1 MREGGAQARQVQWR
15 SSGGT
20 RRAAASDRRAA
31 ARVEVG
37 AMFRLLLLLC
47 VLVPAVAQTRLLV
60 SAVDVRT
67 SRPIKNLQASEVI
80 VTDDK
85 TNLPVVELKPASG
98 PADVMLLL
106 DTGLAGPMVQ
116 PLAYDLIDQ
125 LNDPEQM
132 ALVGY
137 ADSTE
142 LIEDFTASKDRLKQ
156 AVAKVR
162 YGNQPQVL
170 DALAAAI
177 GDGFEHATYRRVILL
192 LTAGYEGR
200 SGTEERAVVKLARKG
215 GVSIFPIYV
224 MGGKRG
230 LFEELARQTG
240 GATFDLKA
248 MARDATGQP
257 AARIFDVVRNPYM
270 ITLRGTAELSE
281 RMKIQARRPG
291 KTFLSALPVE

>member
-1 MREGGAQARQVQWR
+1 
-15 SSGGT
+15 
-20 RRAAASDRRAA
+20 
-31 ARVEVG
+31 
-37 AMFRLLLLLC
+37 MFRVLVLLWI
-47 VLVPAVAQTRLLV
+47 LVPAVAQTRLLV
-60 SAVDVRT
+60 SAVDART

-85 TNLPVVELKPASG
+85 TNRPVVELKPASG

-106 DTGLAGPMVQ
+106 DTGLAGPLVQ

-125 LNDPEQM
+125 LDDPEQM
-132 ALVGY
+132 TLVGY
-137 ADSTE
+137 ADSAE
-142 LIEDFTASKDRLKQ
+142 LIEDFTSSKDRLKQ

-162 YGNQPQVL
+162 YGNQPKVL

-177 GDGFEHATYRRVILL
+177 GDGFEHATYRRAILL

-200 SGTEERAVVKLARKG
+200 SATEERAVVKLARKG

-224 MGGKRG
+224 MGVKRG

-240 GATFDLKA
+240 GATFNLKD
-248 MARDATGQP
+248 MARDATGKA

-270 ITLRGTAELSE
+270 VTLRGTAELSV
-281 RMKIQARRPG
+281 I
-291 KTFLSALPVE
+291 

>member
-1 MREGGAQARQVQWR
+1 M
-15 SSGGT
+15 
-20 RRAAASDRRAA
+20 
-31 ARVEVG
+31 
-37 AMFRLLLLLC
+37 
-47 VLVPAVAQTRLLV
+47 
-60 SAVDVRT
+60 
-67 SRPIKNLQASEVI
+67 
-80 VTDDK
+80 
-85 TNLPVVELKPASG
+85 
-98 PADVMLLL
+98 
-106 DTGLAGPMVQ
+106 
-116 PLAYDLIDQ
+116 
-125 LNDPEQM
+125 
-132 ALVGY
+132 
-137 ADSTE
+137 
-142 LIEDFTASKDRLKQ
+142 
-156 AVAKVR
+156 R

-257 AARIFDVVRNPYM
+257 AARIFDVVRNPY
-270 ITLRGTAELSE
+270 IVTLRGTAELSGP
-281 RMKIQARRPG
+281 AR
-291 KTFLSALPVE
+291 

>member
-1 MREGGAQARQVQWR
+1 
-15 SSGGT
+15 
-20 RRAAASDRRAA
+20 
-31 ARVEVG
+31 
-37 AMFRLLLLLC
+37 MFRVLVLLC
-47 VLVPAVAQTRLLV
+47 ALVPAVAQTRLLV
-60 SAVDVRT
+60 SAVEART
-67 SRPIKNLQASEVI
+67 GRPIKDLQASEVI
-80 VTDDK
+80 VTSDK
-85 TNLPVVELKPASG
+85 TSLPVVELKPASG

-106 DTGLAGPMVQ
+106 DTGPAGPLVQ

-137 ADSTE
+137 ADSAE
-142 LIEDFTASKDRLKQ
+142 LIEDFTSSKERLKQ
-156 AVAKVR
+156 AVARVR

-177 GDGFEHATYRRVILL
+177 GDGFEHSTYRRAILL

-200 SGTEERAVVKLARKG
+200 SAIAERAVVKLARRG

-224 MGGKRG
+224 TGEMRG

-240 GATFDLKA
+240 GATFNLKA
-248 MARDATGQP
+248 MAGDATGKP

-270 ITLRGTAELSE
+270 VTLRGSAALSE
-281 RMKIQARRPG
+281 RMRIEARRPG
-291 KTFLSALPVE
+291 KPFLSALPVE